1 MTVRKV
7 GLHISVLAII
17 LLAFI
22 IGELDITVR
31 TQTAAFLQQ
40 IANGGSGAGIDTAKG
55 TSLANFPTSV
65 TTTSRSQ
72 AGAQLT
78 EKSARFEVSSFPA
91 SGSQATA
98 SLGADPGVRHVLDCL
113 SFAAD
118 SSAAVAAA
126 AGTVVAR
133 DGASGGGTIIWGY
146 STAHAV
152 ATGAGIQTIAA
163 HSICGLNLVG
173 TTNTAMTVEFNA
185 GVTGELQSISWSGY
199 NVQ

>member
-1 MTVRKV
+1 MQKWQLR
-7 GLHISVLAII
+7 ISVLAIV

-22 IGELDITVR
+22 VGELDITVR
-31 TQTAAFLQQ
+31 SQSAAFLQQ
-40 IANGGSGAGIDTAKG
+40 IANGAASGAGIDTAKG

-65 TTTSRSQ
+65 TTTARAIS
-72 AGAQLT
+72 GAQLT
-78 EKSARFEVSSFPA
+78 EKSSRFEASSFPA

-98 SLGADPGVRHVLDCL
+98 SVGSEPATRHVIDCL

-118 SSAAVAAA
+118 SSAAVTAVQ
-126 AGTVVAR
+126 GTVVVR
-133 DGASGGGTIIWGY
+133 DGATGAGTIIWGF
-146 STAHAV
+146 SNAHAV
-152 ATGAGIQTIAA
+152 AAGAGVQTVLP

-199 NVQ
+199 NIQ